1 MSTAHPDFDALSAHL
16 DGEAPEWESHVAA
29 CAACRSTLDRL
40 RTASALVARPVAPA
54 SAAVRERGLARAL
67 AEFGRT
73 ESGPDTTE
81 SVAGLPPAPATR
93 AAGGAG
99 AAEHPPAG
107 AAAGAE
113 RSPAGAGAGAE
124 RSLRPA
130 AAGSGPG
137 PATPISSARR
147 WRRGSGLWIGAGSAA
162 AVLVAFLVGVGVLA
176 GGGGGGGGDNTVAAG
191 SPPTQEGTVAARA
204 DDSGSI
210 ASSPIGGAAGAVAG
224 GTDGGDLGDIA
235 DAPTLAARAR
245 PVLQKSGAQP
255 TADATNPRLAPT
267 AAGALSPQ
275 IAGTRPCEMEARTER
290 PDLGTVVY
298 FATGRVQGTPVV
310 VLGFAAGPAPAPV
323 TLLALAQ
330 PEGCRI
336 VLEAAGP

>member
-1 MSTAHPDFDALSAHL
+1 
-16 DGEAPEWESHVAA
+16 
-29 CAACRSTLDRL
+29 
-40 RTASALVARPVAPA
+40 
-54 SAAVRERGLARAL
+54 
-67 AEFGRT
+67 
-73 ESGPDTTE
+73 
-81 SVAGLPPAPATR
+81 
-93 AAGGAG
+93 
-99 AAEHPPAG
+99 
-107 AAAGAE
+107 
-113 RSPAGAGAGAE
+113 
-124 RSLRPA
+124 
-130 AAGSGPG
+130 
-137 PATPISSARR
+137 
-147 WRRGSGLWIGAGSAA
+147 
-162 AVLVAFLVGVGVLA
+162 VLVAFLVGVGVLA

-245 PVLQKSGAQP
+245 AVLQKNVAQP
-255 TADATNPRLAPT
+255 TADATTPRLAP
-267 AAGALSPQ
+267 APAGALSPQ

-290 PDLGTVVY
+290 ADLGTVVY